1 MQKES
6 ESANRFSTFPLDL
19 YCLQWKKKL
28 RKLFA
33 VNVDITGWVK
43 QQWNDT
49 RNIRKINNISNSG
62 QETSDEESAIE
73 ELEHGTEDENN
84 NNQMLIF
91 NIFKSPFT
99 EGEIWYL

>member
-1 MQKES
+1 MEEKIEKVIWCKCGHYWLSQAAMK
-6 ESANRFSTFPLDL
+6 RH
-19 YCLQWKKKL
+19 KKYK
-28 RKLFA
+28 K
-33 VNVDITGWVK
+33 NK
-43 QQWNDT
+43 H
-49 RNIRKINNISNSG
+49 NISNSG

-73 ELEHGTEDENN
+73 ELEHGTEEQNN